1 MMICPSLISTLSQ
14 GQSRGKPSSITQSA
28 LTLPTSFINRDTL
41 DGEDREDDEDFEID
55 SGSRSPRFMIY
66 WTTITKTSTTTS
78 YLSTSTIASVICT
91 PSNFIYKTC

>member
-1 MMICPSLISTLSQ
+1 MRICPSLISTLTRDL
-14 GQSRGKPSSITQSA
+14 SRGRPLSLFSGI
-28 LTLPTSFINRDTL
+28 SFLHRFDL
-41 DGEDREDDEDFEID
+41 AGEDEEEDTELEPGTRD
-55 SGSRSPRFMIY
+55 PRFMIY